1 MIRVT
6 PDMIERAEHDA
17 EQAAY
22 TLQQVRLGGIQI
34 NALGVDRAE
43 YIGRLATIAR
53 EHAERVTMLRLTAD
67 EQAAHL
73 AGRDSRE
80 MLAKPQLDA
89 AVKDM
94 TASGKQVAALAGT
107 AQAALRALVVAAD
120 EHRALVHRA
129 TLLLD
134 EQGLGPV
141 EGEEFPTQALGK
153 GGVVIRGEWFAP
165 VEAELV
171 LLWVTMRVARACLPF
186 TLFVRYLTS
195 TASTACAPLERS
207 GILRSVPAVKPIP
220 REQAP
225 RRERVEWPETYI
237 KFAGR
242 SGIPEDTPRSE
253 LTVDYHPRTGLG
265 TIRRK
270 AGV

>member
-1 MIRVT
+1 
-6 PDMIERAEHDA
+6 
-17 EQAAY
+17 
-22 TLQQVRLGGIQI
+22 
-34 NALGVDRAE
+34 
-43 YIGRLATIAR
+43 
-53 EHAERVTMLRLTAD
+53 
-67 EQAAHL
+67 
-73 AGRDSRE
+73 

-107 AQAALRALVVAAD
+107 AQAALRALVVAAE

-195 TASTACAPLERS
+195 TASVACARLERS
-207 GILRSVPAVKPIP
+207 GIVRSVPDVKPIP
-220 REQAP
+220 RERAP
-225 RRERVEWPETYI
+225 RAEHAKQPETYI
-237 KFAGR
+237 KFAGPN
-242 SGIPEDTPRSE
+242 GIPVDTPRSE
-253 LTVDYHPRTGLG
+253 LMVEVDQRTGLG
-265 TIRRK
+265 RIKRK
-270 AGV
+270 ARV